1 MTAPLGRPSAGTP
14 VSQATVLVV
23 DDSDSKRYIMASW
36 LRRAGYVVIEA
47 ASGREALSIVDG
59 GGPDLAVLDV
69 HLPDMSGLEVC
80 ARIKQARAT
89 AGMPVLH
96 VSATAV
102 DAADR
107 SVGLDTGA
115 DAYLVDPIEPREFLS
130 TVGALVRQSRRFA
143 EEHRIALTL
152 QRSLLPAEPPNL
164 PGLRIAARYH
174 ASAEQAEVG
183 GDFYDAFE
191 MPDGDG
197 LVVIGDVQGHSLAA
211 AVIMAELRYS
221 LRAYVFDGHSPAAA
235 VERLNRLIQVTHPE
249 STATLCLLTF
259 PPDRSTVT
267 VVNAGHL
274 PPLVVGP
281 AGAEFWEG
289 GAGVL
294 LGVPAPAPTADTVD
308 LAVGTRLLL
317 YTDGLV
323 ERRDRPLDETMTEF
337 AARVAAR
344 HGVARLDTVHTG
356 AAEGARAP
364 GLGRRT
370 PDRPRVTL
378 DQLADSLIDSARG
391 ADDDVALVVLERVP
405 EDGPLHDA
413 AGQRS

>member
-1 MTAPLGRPSAGTP
+1 M
-14 VSQATVLVV
+14 V

-36 LRRAGYVVIEA
+36 LRRAGHAVIEA
-47 ASGREALSIVDG
+47 ASGREALGIVDRG
-59 GGPDLAVLDV
+59 APDLAVLDV

-80 ARIKQARAT
+80 ARIKQARAS

-96 VSATAV
+96 VSAIAV

-107 SVGLDTGA
+107 SIGLDGGA

-130 TVGALVRQSRRFA
+130 TIGALLRQSRRFA

-152 QRSLLPAEPPNL
+152 QRSLLPAEPPKL
-164 PGLRIAARYH
+164 AGLRIAARYH
-174 ASAEQAEVG
+174 ASTEHAEIG

-191 MPDGDG
+191 TPSGDG

-221 LRAYVFDGHSPAAA
+221 LRAYAFDGHSPAAV
-235 VERLNRLIQVTHPE
+235 VERLNRLILVTHPE
-249 STATLCLLTF
+249 STATVCLLAF
-259 PPDRSTVT
+259 PPDRSRVT

-281 AGAEFWEG
+281 AGAGFWEG

-294 LGVPAPAPTADTVD
+294 LGVPAPAPAPDTVD
-308 LAVGTRLLL
+308 LPAGTRLLL

-323 ERRDRPLDETMTEF
+323 ERRDRPIDETMTEL
-337 AARVAAR
+337 AEQVAAR
-344 HGVARLDTVHTG
+344 HGVGRLDPAHTG
-356 AAEGARAP
+356 ERGSAGNAGLPGNAWDAEARGGAGFGGSLERAAVA
-364 GLGRRT
+364 
-370 PDRPRVTL
+370 L
-378 DQLADSLIDSARG
+378 DQLADALIDSARG
-391 ADDDVALVVLERVP
+391 ADDDVALVAVERAP
-405 EDGPLHDA
+405 EDGRHQDA
-413 AGQRS
+413 VRRPS

>member
-1 MTAPLGRPSAGTP
+1 M
-14 VSQATVLVV
+14 SQATVLVV

-36 LRRAGYVVIEA
+36 LRRAGYAVAEA
-47 ASGREALSIVDG
+47 ASGQEALDIVAG
-59 GGPDLAVLDV
+59 GTPDLAVLDV

-80 ARIKQARAT
+80 ARIKQARAS

-96 VSATAV
+96 VSAIAV

-107 SVGLDTGA
+107 SIGLDTGA

-152 QRSLLPAEPPNL
+152 QRSLLPAEPPDL
-164 PGLRIAARYH
+164 AGLRIAARYH
-174 ASAEQAEVG
+174 ASAEHAEVG

-191 MPDGDG
+191 TPGGDAM
-197 LVVIGDVQGHSLAA
+197 VVIGDVQGHSLAA

-221 LRAYVFDGHSPAAA
+221 LRAYAFDGHSPAAA
-235 VERLNRLIQVTHPE
+235 IERLNRLILVTHPE
-249 STATLCLLTF
+249 STATVCLLTF

-274 PPLVVGP
+274 PPLLVGP
-281 AGAEFWEG
+281 AGARFWEG

-294 LGVPAPAPTADTVD
+294 LGVPAPAPAADTVD
-308 LAVGTRLLL
+308 LPAGTRLLL

-323 ERRDRPLDETMTEF
+323 ERRDRPLDETMTEL
-337 AARVAAR
+337 AARVAAT
-344 HGVARLDTVHTG
+344 HGVVRVDTAQSAGATRVGGTG
-356 AAEGARAP
+356 PGDGAP
-364 GLGRRT
+364 GLAG
-370 PDRPRVTL
+370 VTL
-378 DQLADSLIDSARG
+378 DELADGLIDAARG
-391 ADDDVALVVLERVP
+391 GDDDVALVVVER
-405 EDGPLHDA
+405 ERG
-413 AGQRS
+413 